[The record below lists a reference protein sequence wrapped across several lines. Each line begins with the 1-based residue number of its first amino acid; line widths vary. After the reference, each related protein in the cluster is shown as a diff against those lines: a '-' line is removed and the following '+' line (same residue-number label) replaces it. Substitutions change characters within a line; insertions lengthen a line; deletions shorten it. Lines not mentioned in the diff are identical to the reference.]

1 MEIMYHS
8 NHLNINVKEIMS
20 LYFMKKILILME
32 EEHNVLNVL
41 QKALLVKVSFI
52 IAQSVIINC
61 AKIVIFLEMEKD
73 SNL

>member
-1 MEIMYHS
+1 
-8 NHLNINVKEIMS
+8 
-20 LYFMKKILILME
+20 ME

-61 AKIVIFLEMEKD
+61 AKIVIFLEMEKG
-73 SNL
+73 SNLQIKK